1 MIKAENIF
9 DDIEHMTAMWVDE
22 VDAGELARI
31 ASVAIDNNV
40 PFVSM
45 PCSCTKTFWPWVE
58 ETDVKILN
66 RLTFHLEKNQSLDN
80 AVSEFATNVNAAFR
94 LGAHGIQVLVPLTE
108 IHQFTDAIL
117 PIKNDL
123 FFDRYVSVGID
134 IDDAS
139 CPDWSDIF
147 GKLQQINP
155 NSVLVMGHVDKFN
168 PKSDFVGQIYAMLE
182 NWDLNTDLHLMFG
195 KNMLRV
201 SQVLRLT
208 QKMKPK
214 LMKNIRVFISK

>member
-45 PCSCTKTFWPWVE
+45 PCSDTKTFWPWVE
-58 ETDVKILN
+58 KTGVKILN
-66 RLTFHLEKNQSLDN
+66 RLTFCMEKNRSLDD
-80 AVSEFATNVNAAFR
+80 VISEFATNVNSAFR
-94 LGAHGIQVLVPLTE
+94 SGAYGIQVIVPLDE
-108 IHQFTDAIL
+108 ISQFTDAIL

-123 FFDRYVSVGID
+123 FFDRYISVGVD

-139 CPDWSDIF
+139 CQDWPDIF
-147 GKLQQINP
+147 GKLRQINP
-155 NSVLVMGHVDKFN
+155 NSILVMGHIDKFS
-168 PKSDFVGQIYAMLE
+168 PKSDFVGQIYGMLE
-182 NWDLNTDLHLMFG
+182 NWNLDADLHLMFG

-208 QKMKPK
+208 QKMAPK
-214 LMKNIRVFISK
+214 LMKNMRVFISK

>member
-1 MIKAENIF
+1 MIKSENIF
-9 DDIEHMTAMWVDE
+9 DDIEYMTAMWIDE

-45 PCSCTKTFWPWVE
+45 PCSDTKTFWPWVE
-58 ETDVKILN
+58 KTGVKILN
-66 RLTFHLEKNQSLDN
+66 RLTFCLEKNQILDD
-80 AVSEFATNVNAAFR
+80 VISEFATNVNAAFR

-134 IDDAS
+134 IDDVS
-139 CPDWSDIF
+139 YPDWTDVFS
-147 GKLQQINP
+147 KLEQIHP
-155 NSVLVMGHVDKFN
+155 NSILIMGHVDKFN

-182 NWDLNTDLHLMFG
+182 NWNLNADLHLMFG
-195 KNMLRV
+195 RNMLRV

-208 QKMKPK
+208 QKMKPN
-214 LMKNIRVFISK
+214 LIKNMRVFISK